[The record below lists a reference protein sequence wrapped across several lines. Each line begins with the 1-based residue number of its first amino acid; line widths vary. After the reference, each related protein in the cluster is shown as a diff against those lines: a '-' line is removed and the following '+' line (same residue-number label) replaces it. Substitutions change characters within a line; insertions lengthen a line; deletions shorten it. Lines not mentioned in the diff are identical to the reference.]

1 MVQAEAAET
10 QEELLTVKQVCE
22 LLGVARQ
29 TLYCWQRKGIFI
41 QPLRVGVTAVRYP
54 RSEIVR
60 WLETRPRARREVGG
74 SR

>member
-22 LLGVARQ
+22 LLGVARK
-29 TLYCWQRKGIFI
+29 LCIVGNGRVFH
-41 QPLRVGVTAVRYP
+41 PALRVGVTAVRYP